1 MSEPKRWLD
10 QGAPRDIE
18 ELVRA
23 ARAEQPSD
31 GSLRRTLSAI
41 GVGVGATTVVGSA
54 AGSAGMA
61 TSAGTAK
68 VAASITAGVIAKW
81 TALGATVGTLCVG
94 ATTIVTSAPREAEA
108 PVVSSARSSTRPRPA
123 PSRPA
128 PVLPAQSPKPPAPAE
143 LAEPV
148 ATATALADRQTPMP
162 VPSEAQRRAAP
173 VTAAGPY
180 DPPPTRVPRGTETL
194 SQEVQSVDSARAA
207 LAAGNPIQTLRLLDE
222 YERRFPARGFA
233 PEALYLRME
242 ALSLLGRTAEARA
255 VAERLLVSYP
265 NTPQSAR
272 ARVVFSKNP

>member
-18 ELVRA
+18 DLVRA
-23 ARAEQPSD
+23 ARSEQPSD

-54 AGSAGMA
+54 AGSAGTA

-94 ATTIVTSAPREAEA
+94 AATIVTSAPREEA
-108 PVVSSARSSTRPRPA
+108 PRSSARSPMQPRPGSSRAA
-123 PSRPA
+123 PKPS
-128 PVLPAQSPKPPAPAE
+128 VQSSKAPPAPAE

-148 ATATALADRQTPMP
+148 ATARVDREVGIP
-162 VPSEAQRRAAP
+162 VASEPPLRAAP
-173 VTAAGPY
+173 ATAPGPE
-180 DPPPTRVPRGTETL
+180 DPPAPGVPRDTETL
-194 SQEVQSVDSARAA
+194 SKEVKSVDGARAA
-207 LAAGNPIQTLRLLDE
+207 LAAGNAIQTLRLLDE

-242 ALSLLGRTAEARA
+242 ALSVLGRPAEARA
-255 VAERLLVSYP
+255 AAGRLLVSYP
-265 NTPQSAR
+265 NSPQSAR
-272 ARVVFSKNP
+272 ARVVLSKNP

>member
-18 ELVRA
+18 DLVRA

-41 GVGVGATTVVGSA
+41 GIAVGATTVVGSA
-54 AGSAGMA
+54 AGSAGTA

-68 VAASITAGVIAKW
+68 VAASITSGVIAKW

-94 ATTIVTSAPREAEA
+94 AATIVTSAPREAEA
-108 PVVSSARSSTRPRPA
+108 PRSSARSPMQPRPA
-123 PSRPA
+123 SSRAA
-128 PVLPAQSPKPPAPAE
+128 PNGSAQSSKPPQAPAE
-143 LAEPV
+143 LTEPV
-148 ATATALADRQTPMP
+148 ATALVDREARIPVASETP
-162 VPSEAQRRAAP
+162 RRAAP
-173 VTAAGPY
+173 VTAPGPD
-180 DPPPTRVPRGTETL
+180 DPPASGVPRDTERL
-194 SQEVQSVDSARAA
+194 SREVKSVDGARAA
-207 LAAGNPIQTLRLLDE
+207 LAAGDPIQTLRLLDQ

-265 NTPQSAR
+265 NNPQSAR